1 MVPYSHVFLIGLNQ
15 IVRIFA
21 NGIANITNF
30 MRRIRIFVMSL
41 LAAILFT
48 VSARAQQSV
57 VDAIN
62 SYGTFDSWSMRQ
74 VKESGIIGGATK
86 TLYEFY
92 GDQESVFT
100 GKTPFEAPEG
110 YLWRTNNVLAIVAGV
125 VKTNNT
131 VFPEK
136 RGNGY
141 CARIETH
148 IEEVKAL
155 GIINMDVTCQGA
167 VLVGALPEPITTTK
181 DPMAKVLYGVPF
193 TGMPKSVV
201 MDIKADVG
209 HEVIRGTGFSKLK
222 PMGYPDSA
230 EITIMLQKRWEDEN
244 GVVHALR
251 VGTAIWRISE
261 DIPQWRNGHELK
273 INYGDIT
280 GEPYYKDYMG
290 LKNDPESAYHALN
303 SHGRNVIIQEDGWA
317 EPGTEPTHMIINI
330 ISSCGNAFYG
340 GVGNTLWV
348 DNVKVVM

>member
-1 MVPYSHVFLIGLNQ
+1 
-15 IVRIFA
+15 
-21 NGIANITNF
+21 
-30 MRRIRIFVMSL
+30 MRRTRLCCLSFL
-41 LAAILFT
+41 LAFLAAAN
-48 VSARAQQSV
+48 SNAQSDMV
-57 VDAIN
+57 KRIN
-62 SYGTFDSWSMRQ
+62 EYGKLDQWCVRE
-74 VKESGIIGGATK
+74 VKESGIIGGETA

-92 GDQESVFT
+92 GNQDVTFT
-100 GKTPFEAPEG
+100 GKTPFSAPDG
-110 YLWRTNNVLAIVAGV
+110 YIWRTNNVLAIVAGV

-131 VFPEK
+131 VYPEQ

-155 GIINMDVTCQGA
+155 GVINMDVTCQGA
-167 VLVGALPEPITTTK
+167 MLVGALPEPITTTK

-193 TGMPKSVV
+193 TGCPRAIA

-230 EITIMLQKRWEDEN
+230 EITVMLQKRWEDEN

-261 DIPQWRNGHELK
+261 DIPEWRNGYQLK

-280 GEPYYKDYMG
+280 GEPWYRDYMG
-290 LKNDPESAYHALN
+290 LKTDPESAYHALN
-303 SHGRNVIIQEDGWA
+303 SHGKNVIIQEDGWA
-317 EPGTEPTHMIINI
+317 EPGTEPTHLIINI
-330 ISSCGNAFYG
+330 ISSCGKAFYG
-340 GVGNTLWV
+340 GVGNTVWV
-348 DNVKVVM
+348 DNVKVIM

>member
-1 MVPYSHVFLIGLNQ
+1 
-15 IVRIFA
+15 
-21 NGIANITNF
+21 
-30 MRRIRIFVMSL
+30 MRRTRFLLLSL
-41 LAAILFT
+41 TAAVLLSGN
-48 VSARAQQSV
+48 VHAQQSV

-74 VKESGIIGGATK
+74 VKESALIGGETK

-92 GDQESVFT
+92 GNQETVFT
-100 GKTPFEAPEG
+100 GKTPFTAPEG

-131 VFPEK
+131 IFPEE

-155 GIINMDVTCQGA
+155 GVINMDVTCQGA
-167 VLVGALPEPITTTK
+167 LLLGVLPEPITTTK
-181 DPMAKVLYGVPF
+181 DPMAKVFYGIPF
-193 TGMPKSVV
+193 TGMPKAVV

-209 HEVIRGTGFSKLK
+209 HEVIRATGFSKLK

-230 EITIMLQKRWEDEN
+230 EITVMLQKRWEDED

-261 DIPQWRNGHELK
+261 DIPEWMNGYELK
-273 INYGDIT
+273 IHYGDIT
-280 GEPYYKDYMG
+280 GEPFYEEYMG
-290 LKNDPESAYHALN
+290 LKNDPESAFHAPN
-303 SHGRNVIIQEDGWA
+303 SKGRNVIIQEDGWA
-317 EPGTEPTHMIINI
+317 EPGTQPTHLVINI
-330 ISSCGNAFYG
+330 ISSCGKAFYG

-348 DNVKVVM
+348 DNVRIVM

>member
-1 MVPYSHVFLIGLNQ
+1 
-15 IVRIFA
+15 
-21 NGIANITNF
+21 
-30 MRRIRIFVMSL
+30 MRRISHLITL
-41 LAAILFT
+41 LMAFILFT
-48 VSARAQQSV
+48 VNAYAQQSV

-62 SYGTFDSWSMRQ
+62 EYGTFDSWSMRQ

-92 GDQESVFT
+92 GNQETVFT
-100 GKTPFEAPEG
+100 GKTPFKAPEG

-131 VFPEK
+131 IFPEE

-155 GIINMDVTCQGA
+155 GVINMDVTCQGA
-167 VLVGALPEPITTTK
+167 LLLGVLPEPITTTK
-181 DPMAKVLYGVPF
+181 DPMAKVFYGIPF
-193 TGMPKSVV
+193 TGMPKAVAL
-201 MDIKADVG
+201 DIKADVG
-209 HEVIRGTGFSKLK
+209 HEVIRATGFSKLK

-230 EITIMLQKRWEDEN
+230 EITVMLQKRWEDED

-261 DIPQWRNGHELK
+261 DIPEWMNGYELK
-273 INYGDIT
+273 IHYGDIT
-280 GEPYYKDYMG
+280 GEPFYEEYMG
-290 LKNDPESAYHALN
+290 LKNDPESAFHAPN
-303 SHGRNVIIQEDGWA
+303 SNGSNVIIQEDGWA
-317 EPGTEPTHMIINI
+317 EPGTQPTHLVINI
-330 ISSCGNAFYG
+330 ISSCGKAFYG

-348 DNVKVVM
+348 DNVRLVM

>member
-1 MVPYSHVFLIGLNQ
+1 MKRISHLI
-15 IVRIFA
+15 
-21 NGIANITNF
+21 T
-30 MRRIRIFVMSL
+30 L
-41 LAAILFT
+41 LMAFILFT
-48 VSARAQQSV
+48 VNAYAQQSV

-62 SYGTFDSWSMRQ
+62 EYGTFDSWSMRQ
-74 VKESGIIGGATK
+74 VKESGLIGGATK

-92 GDQESVFT
+92 GNQETVFT
-100 GKTPFEAPEG
+100 GKTPFTAPEG

-131 VFPEK
+131 IFPEE

-155 GIINMDVTCQGA
+155 GVINMDVTCQGA
-167 VLVGALPEPITTTK
+167 LLLGVLPEPITTTK
-181 DPMAKVLYGVPF
+181 DPMAKVFYGIPF
-193 TGMPKSVV
+193 TGMPKAVV

-209 HEVIRGTGFSKLK
+209 HEAIRATGFSKLK

-230 EITIMLQKRWEDEN
+230 EITVMLQKRWEDED

-261 DIPQWRNGHELK
+261 DIPEWMNGYELK
-273 INYGDIT
+273 IHYGDIT
-280 GEPYYKDYMG
+280 GEPFYEEYMG
-290 LKNDPESAYHALN
+290 LKNDPESAFHAPN
-303 SHGRNVIIQEDGWA
+303 SKGRNVIIQEDGWA
-317 EPGTEPTHMIINI
+317 EPGTQPTHLVINI
-330 ISSCGNAFYG
+330 ISSCGKAFYG

-348 DNVKVVM
+348 DNVRIVM

>member
-1 MVPYSHVFLIGLNQ
+1 
-15 IVRIFA
+15 
-21 NGIANITNF
+21 
-30 MRRIRIFVMSL
+30 MRRISHLITL
-41 LAAILFT
+41 LMADILFT
-48 VSARAQQSV
+48 VNAYAQQSV

-62 SYGTFDSWSMRQ
+62 EYGTFDSWSMRQ
-74 VKESGIIGGATK
+74 VKESGLIGGATK

-92 GDQESVFT
+92 GNQETVFT
-100 GKTPFEAPEG
+100 GKTPFTAPEG

-131 VFPEK
+131 IFPEE

-155 GIINMDVTCQGA
+155 GVINMDVTCQGA
-167 VLVGALPEPITTTK
+167 LLLGVLPEPITTTK
-181 DPMAKVLYGVPF
+181 DPMAKVFYGIPF
-193 TGMPKSVV
+193 TGMPKAVV

-209 HEVIRGTGFSKLK
+209 HEVIRATGFSKLK

-230 EITIMLQKRWEDEN
+230 EITVMLQKRWEDED

-261 DIPQWRNGHELK
+261 DIPEWMNGYELK
-273 INYGDIT
+273 IHYGDIT
-280 GEPYYKDYMG
+280 GEPFYEEYMG
-290 LKNDPESAYHALN
+290 LKNDPESAFHAPN
-303 SHGRNVIIQEDGWA
+303 SKGRNVIIQEDGWA
-317 EPGTEPTHMIINI
+317 EPGTQPTHLVINI
-330 ISSCGNAFYG
+330 ISSCGKAFYG

-348 DNVKVVM
+348 DNVRIVM

>member
-1 MVPYSHVFLIGLNQ
+1 
-15 IVRIFA
+15 
-21 NGIANITNF
+21 
-30 MRRIRIFVMSL
+30 MRRTRFLLLSL
-41 LAAILFT
+41 TAAVLLSGN
-48 VSARAQQSV
+48 VHAQQSV

-74 VKESGIIGGATK
+74 VKESALIGGETK

-92 GDQESVFT
+92 GNQETVFT
-100 GKTPFEAPEG
+100 GKTPFTAPEG

-131 VFPEK
+131 IFPEK

-155 GIINMDVTCQGA
+155 GVINMDVTCQGA
-167 VLVGALPEPITTTK
+167 LLVGVLPEPITTTK
-181 DPMAKVLYGVPF
+181 DPMAKVFYGVPF
-193 TGMPKSVV
+193 TGCPKAIV

-222 PMGYPDSA
+222 PMGYSDSA
-230 EITIMLQKRWEDEN
+230 EITVMLQKRWEDED

-261 DIPQWRNGHELK
+261 DIPNWKNGHVLN

-280 GEPYYKDYMG
+280 GEPYYEEYMG
-290 LKNDPESAYHALN
+290 LKNDPESAYHAPN
-303 SHGRNVIIQEDGWA
+303 SEGSNVIIREDGWA
-317 EPGTEPTHMIINI
+317 EPGTQPTHLIINI
-330 ISSCGNAFYG
+330 ISSCGKAFYG
-340 GVGNTLWV
+340 GVGNTLWI
-348 DNVKVVM
+348 DNVRIVM

>member
-1 MVPYSHVFLIGLNQ
+1 
-15 IVRIFA
+15 
-21 NGIANITNF
+21 
-30 MRRIRIFVMSL
+30 MRRISHLITL
-41 LAAILFT
+41 LMAYVLFT
-48 VSARAQQSV
+48 VNAYAQQSV

-62 SYGTFDSWSMRQ
+62 GYGTFDSWSMRQ
-74 VKESGIIGGATK
+74 VKESGLIGGATK

-92 GDQESVFT
+92 GNQETVFT
-100 GKTPFEAPEG
+100 GKTPFTAPEG

-131 VFPEK
+131 IFPEE

-155 GIINMDVTCQGA
+155 GVINMDVTCQGA
-167 VLVGALPEPITTTK
+167 LLLGVLPEPITTTK
-181 DPMAKVLYGVPF
+181 DPMAKVFYGIPF
-193 TGMPKSVV
+193 TGMPKAVV

-209 HEVIRGTGFSKLK
+209 HEVIRATGFSKLK

-230 EITIMLQKRWEDEN
+230 EITVMLQKRWEDEE

-261 DIPQWRNGHELK
+261 DIPEWINGYELK
-273 INYGDIT
+273 IHYGDIT
-280 GEPYYKDYMG
+280 GEPFYEEYMG
-290 LKNDPESAYHALN
+290 LKNDPESAFHALD
-303 SHGRNVIIQEDGWA
+303 SKGRNVIIQEDGWA
-317 EPGTEPTHMIINI
+317 EPGTQPTHLVINI
-330 ISSCGNAFYG
+330 ISSCGKAFYG

-348 DNVKVVM
+348 DNVRIVM

>member
-1 MVPYSHVFLIGLNQ
+1 
-15 IVRIFA
+15 
-21 NGIANITNF
+21 
-30 MRRIRIFVMSL
+30 MSL

-348 DNVKVVM
+348 DNVTVVM

>member
-1 MVPYSHVFLIGLNQ
+1 
-15 IVRIFA
+15 
-21 NGIANITNF
+21 
-30 MRRIRIFVMSL
+30 MRRTRFLLLSL
-41 LAAILFT
+41 TAAVLLSGN
-48 VSARAQQSV
+48 VHAQQSV

-74 VKESGIIGGATK
+74 VKESALIGGETK

-92 GDQESVFT
+92 GNQETVFT
-100 GKTPFEAPEG
+100 GKTPFTAPEG

-131 VFPEK
+131 IFPEE

-155 GIINMDVTCQGA
+155 GVINMDVTCQGA
-167 VLVGALPEPITTTK
+167 LLLGVLPEPITTTK
-181 DPMAKVLYGVPF
+181 DPMAKVFYGIPF
-193 TGMPKSVV
+193 TGMPKAVV

-209 HEVIRGTGFSKLK
+209 HEVIRATGFSKLK

-230 EITIMLQKRWEDEN
+230 EITVMLQKRWEDED

-261 DIPQWRNGHELK
+261 DIPEWMNGYELK
-273 INYGDIT
+273 IHYGDIT
-280 GEPYYKDYMG
+280 GEPFYEEYMG
-290 LKNDPESAYHALN
+290 LKNDPESAFHAPN
-303 SHGRNVIIQEDGWA
+303 SKGRNVIIQEDGWA
-317 EPGTEPTHMIINI
+317 EPGTQPTHLVINI
-330 ISSCGNAFYG
+330 ISSCGKAFYG

-348 DNVKVVM
+348 DNVHIVM